1 MELVQPLHAPGF
13 SLRQLNGRDWL
24 YALVV
29 LAAAGV
35 AYSRYGH
42 AMDGYEQGILAGS
55 ALGLIALGW
64 FWKSWQWY
72 FPLSGALALGG
83 LALYGDDLARGQT
96 SFGLKFLLSSQ
107 SAIMWMCFLYFLA
120 TAVYWLGLLRRSDFL
135 NRVGS
140 GLTWAATV
148 LGLTGLFVRWG
159 ESYLIGAD
167 VGHIPVS
174 NLYEVFVLFCLITA
188 LMYLYYEARYQA
200 RQMGAFVLVVIS
212 AAVGFILWYT
222 FDRQAHEIQPLIPA
236 LQSWWMKIHVP
247 ANFVGYGAFALSA
260 MLGVAELLAM
270 RGILTSKLPKPEVI
284 AKKPVEQPKPK
295 PVPTK
300 PVEVQKPVEAKPQ
313 AGQIKTMDDLIA
325 SKMAQPTTAPAA
337 AAPAQGSWIL
347 QLGAFKN
354 ADSVNALVS
363 KLRAAGYSAQTS
375 PRTPV
380 QGQINR
386 VFIGPDVSK
395 AKLQGMQSRISQMTG
410 LSGSVVAYNP

>member
-1 MELVQPLHAPGF
+1 MASKFQNRLVGTVILV
-13 SLRQLNGRDWL
+13 
-24 YALVV
+24 ALVV
-29 LAAAGV
+29 IFLPDL
-35 AYSRYGH
+35 
-42 AMDGYEQGILAGS
+42 MDGNKLEQKDEAFAKI
-55 ALGLIALGW
+55 
-64 FWKSWQWY
+64 
-72 FPLSGALALGG
+72 PLRPELEPA
-83 LALYGDDLARGQT
+83 
-96 SFGLKFLLSSQ
+96 K
-107 SAIMWMCFLYFLA
+107 
-120 TAVYWLGLLRRSDFL
+120 
-135 NRVGS
+135 
-140 GLTWAATV
+140 
-148 LGLTGLFVRWG
+148 
-159 ESYLIGAD
+159 
-167 VGHIPVS
+167 
-174 NLYEVFVLFCLITA
+174 
-188 LMYLYYEARYQA
+188 
-200 RQMGAFVLVVIS
+200 
-212 AAVGFILWYT
+212 
-222 FDRQAHEIQPLIPA
+222 PA
-236 LQSWWMKIHVP
+236 LQVSAASTLP
-247 ANFVGYGAFALSA
+247 AEHLASQQQASAATQWQVEEIGDTVTLANQGGANPAGASQA
-260 MLGVAELLAM
+260 PITQQQPVQAVAQPKPKPE
-270 RGILTSKLPKPEVI
+270 PKPEVI

-325 SKMAQPTTAPAA
+325 SKMAQPTRAPA

>member
-1 MELVQPLHAPGF
+1 MASKFQNRLVGTVILV
-13 SLRQLNGRDWL
+13 
-24 YALVV
+24 ALVV
-29 LAAAGV
+29 IFLPDL
-35 AYSRYGH
+35 
-42 AMDGYEQGILAGS
+42 MDGNKLEQKDEAFAKI
-55 ALGLIALGW
+55 
-64 FWKSWQWY
+64 
-72 FPLSGALALGG
+72 PLRPELEPA
-83 LALYGDDLARGQT
+83 
-96 SFGLKFLLSSQ
+96 K
-107 SAIMWMCFLYFLA
+107 
-120 TAVYWLGLLRRSDFL
+120 
-135 NRVGS
+135 
-140 GLTWAATV
+140 
-148 LGLTGLFVRWG
+148 
-159 ESYLIGAD
+159 
-167 VGHIPVS
+167 
-174 NLYEVFVLFCLITA
+174 
-188 LMYLYYEARYQA
+188 
-200 RQMGAFVLVVIS
+200 
-212 AAVGFILWYT
+212 
-222 FDRQAHEIQPLIPA
+222 PA
-236 LQSWWMKIHVP
+236 LQVSAASTLP
-247 ANFVGYGAFALSA
+247 AEHLASQQQASAATQWQVEEIGDTVTLANQAGASQAPITQQQPVQV
-260 MLGVAELLAM
+260 VAQ
-270 RGILTSKLPKPEVI
+270 SKPQPKPEPKPEVI

>member
-1 MELVQPLHAPGF
+1 MASKFQNRLVGTVILV
-13 SLRQLNGRDWL
+13 
-24 YALVV
+24 ALVV
-29 LAAAGV
+29 IFLPDL
-35 AYSRYGH
+35 
-42 AMDGYEQGILAGS
+42 MDGNKLEQKDEAFAKI
-55 ALGLIALGW
+55 
-64 FWKSWQWY
+64 
-72 FPLSGALALGG
+72 PLRPELEPA
-83 LALYGDDLARGQT
+83 
-96 SFGLKFLLSSQ
+96 K
-107 SAIMWMCFLYFLA
+107 
-120 TAVYWLGLLRRSDFL
+120 
-135 NRVGS
+135 
-140 GLTWAATV
+140 
-148 LGLTGLFVRWG
+148 
-159 ESYLIGAD
+159 
-167 VGHIPVS
+167 
-174 NLYEVFVLFCLITA
+174 
-188 LMYLYYEARYQA
+188 
-200 RQMGAFVLVVIS
+200 
-212 AAVGFILWYT
+212 
-222 FDRQAHEIQPLIPA
+222 PA
-236 LQSWWMKIHVP
+236 LQVSAASTLP
-247 ANFVGYGAFALSA
+247 AEHLASQQQASAATQWQVEEIGDTVTLANQGGANTARASQA
-260 MLGVAELLAM
+260 PITQQQPVQAVAQPQPKPE
-270 RGILTSKLPKPEVI
+270 PKPEVI

-325 SKMAQPTTAPAA
+325 SKMAQPTTAPA

>member
-1 MELVQPLHAPGF
+1 MGTVILV
-13 SLRQLNGRDWL
+13 
-24 YALVV
+24 ALVV
-29 LAAAGV
+29 IFLPDL
-35 AYSRYGH
+35 
-42 AMDGYEQGILAGS
+42 MDGNKLEQKDEAFAKI
-55 ALGLIALGW
+55 
-64 FWKSWQWY
+64 
-72 FPLSGALALGG
+72 PLRPELEPA
-83 LALYGDDLARGQT
+83 
-96 SFGLKFLLSSQ
+96 K
-107 SAIMWMCFLYFLA
+107 
-120 TAVYWLGLLRRSDFL
+120 
-135 NRVGS
+135 
-140 GLTWAATV
+140 
-148 LGLTGLFVRWG
+148 
-159 ESYLIGAD
+159 
-167 VGHIPVS
+167 
-174 NLYEVFVLFCLITA
+174 
-188 LMYLYYEARYQA
+188 
-200 RQMGAFVLVVIS
+200 
-212 AAVGFILWYT
+212 
-222 FDRQAHEIQPLIPA
+222 PA
-236 LQSWWMKIHVP
+236 LQVSAASTLP
-247 ANFVGYGAFALSA
+247 AEHLASQQQASAATQWQVEEIGDTVTLANQPGASQAPITQQQPVQA
-260 MLGVAELLAM
+260 VAQPKPQPKPE
-270 RGILTSKLPKPEVI
+270 PKPEVI

>member
-1 MELVQPLHAPGF
+1 MV
-13 SLRQLNGRDWL
+13 
-24 YALVV
+24 ALVV
-29 LAAAGV
+29 IFLPDL
-35 AYSRYGH
+35 
-42 AMDGYEQGILAGS
+42 MDGNKLEQKDEAFAKI
-55 ALGLIALGW
+55 
-64 FWKSWQWY
+64 
-72 FPLSGALALGG
+72 PLRPELEPA
-83 LALYGDDLARGQT
+83 
-96 SFGLKFLLSSQ
+96 K
-107 SAIMWMCFLYFLA
+107 
-120 TAVYWLGLLRRSDFL
+120 
-135 NRVGS
+135 
-140 GLTWAATV
+140 
-148 LGLTGLFVRWG
+148 
-159 ESYLIGAD
+159 
-167 VGHIPVS
+167 
-174 NLYEVFVLFCLITA
+174 
-188 LMYLYYEARYQA
+188 
-200 RQMGAFVLVVIS
+200 
-212 AAVGFILWYT
+212 
-222 FDRQAHEIQPLIPA
+222 PA
-236 LQSWWMKIHVP
+236 LQVSAASTLP
-247 ANFVGYGAFALSA
+247 AEHLASQQQASAATQWQVEEIGDTVTLANQGGANPAGASQA
-260 MLGVAELLAM
+260 PITQQQPVQAVAQPKPEPKPEVIA
-270 RGILTSKLPKPEVI
+270 KKPVEQPKPEPKPEVI